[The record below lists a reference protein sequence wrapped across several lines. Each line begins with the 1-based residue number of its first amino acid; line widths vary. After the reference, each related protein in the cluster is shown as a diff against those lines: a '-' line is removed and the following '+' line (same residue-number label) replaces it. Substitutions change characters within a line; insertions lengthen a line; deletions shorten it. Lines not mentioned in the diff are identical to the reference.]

1 MVTAACGGARV
12 VSACAPHGLS
22 YGHAAG
28 RDSHLT
34 WDRVDLE
41 KSRIFL
47 PGHLQDGAGMPCA
60 AHATLTAGVSAAQ
73 SLD

>member
-47 PGHLQDGAGMPCA
+47 PGHLTKTGQERLVPL
-60 AHATLTAGVSAAQ
+60 TLPLPQEFQRLRG
-73 SLD
+73 